1 MDAVGVERTQLPGA
15 KIVAVTGCGPQKSP
29 VSRVDRR
36 QSRAAV
42 TACRKT
48 VPRLRKC
55 VPESASLNVRAYL
68 DEVFGSLMSRLSVPS
83 ANGFG
88 TGEPSVFE
96 YVGTVVDSI
105 LRYNN
110 IHFRTITVTVLKDS
124 DAHMPEPLWYAFPNI
139 NDANSTGAGGC
150 SVSCG
155 DELQIFVSYL
165 WYREYSAV
173 NTGVPVLWPNGA
185 LVIEKYNLPE
195 EDRRVSVMDATKI
208 KCVVACDHLAQ
219 HIINEYSLRS
229 EGENSASQIQNL
241 TDLDGD
247 IHDRWTKTG
256 ATLHSFLDLTVLLDK
271 HDRAERNE
279 KSPADIVWQSYG
291 V

>member
-1 MDAVGVERTQLPGA
+1 MENDERLQLPGA
-15 KIVAVTGCGPQKSP
+15 KIITATGCGTQKPTDLRGGRRRTTASCA
-29 VSRVDRR
+29 VD
-36 QSRAAV
+36 S
-42 TACRKT
+42 CRKT
-48 VPRLRKC
+48 VPRIRKC
-55 VPESASLNVRAYL
+55 IPEAASLNVRAYL
-68 DEVFGSLMSRLSVPS
+68 DEVFGSLMSRLAVPS

-110 IHFRTITVTVLKDS
+110 IHFRTITVTVLKDF

-139 NDANSTGAGGC
+139 NDANSGTGGC

-155 DELQIFVSYL
+155 DELQIFVSFP

-173 NTGVPVLWPNGA
+173 NTNVPVLWPNGA
-185 LVIEKYNLPE
+185 LVVEKYNLPE
-195 EDRRVSVMDATKI
+195 EDRRVSVMDETKV
-208 KCVVACDHLAQ
+208 KCIVACDHLAQ

-229 EGENSASQIQNL
+229 EDGSSELQQVHNL

-256 ATLHSFLDLTVLLDK
+256 ATLHSFLDLTVLLDR
-271 HDRAERNE
+271 HDQTDREL
-279 KSPADIVWQSYG
+279 KTHGDVVWQSYG
-291 V
+291 L